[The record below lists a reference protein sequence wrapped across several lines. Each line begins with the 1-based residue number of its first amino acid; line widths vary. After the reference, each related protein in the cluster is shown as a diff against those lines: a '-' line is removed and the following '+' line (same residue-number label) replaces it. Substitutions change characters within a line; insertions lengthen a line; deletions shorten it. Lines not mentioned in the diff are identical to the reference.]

1 MDITTALSQ
10 RWPHNVGGNARVYF
24 SQSQEPDAAGRQVG
38 AEDFDRLLERVRSF
52 HGYPAPGVVLGCF
65 MVETA
70 KDAMPEGVLYD
81 ALVETGW
88 CLPDAVQML
97 TPCTI
102 GNGWLRVRNFG
113 IYAVSLFNKRTGE
126 GVRVRLDPARLGAC
140 PNIRIWLLK
149 LKPKKD
155 QDTPALLE
163 EIRLAGASVCSV
175 AAIQVRPEH
184 MEKRSKGAI
193 ALCPLCG
200 DAYPAVHGKLCRP
213 CRGESPFAGAL
224 EDQAPETGS
233 VPAPGGP
240 RLRLVPVE
248 EAVGARLAHD
258 MTRIEPGVS
267 KEAAFVRGQ
276 IVEAG
281 DVCRLQRM
289 GRQNLYVE
297 DEDGEA
303 PSAWVHEDEAA
314 QAFAEALSGPGTR
327 PQLPAREGKVN
338 LEAEI
343 DGLLVVDSGRLEAFN
358 LVPDIMAATRRDGS
372 LVKRGMRV
380 AGTRAIPLHLR
391 RDVFGKAL
399 RLLGH
404 GPVGDTWGGPLVRVV
419 PLKPAKIGILV
430 TGTEVFQ
437 GLVEDKF
444 APVITRKALALGSGV
459 TRTLFA
465 PDDAGKISDCVR
477 SLLVAGSDVVITTAG
492 MSVDPDDVTR
502 RGLIEAGATELLYGA
517 PMLPGTMLLLGRI
530 GSVRLIGV
538 PACALFFQTTSL
550 DIVLPRILAG
560 LEITRNDLARLGH
573 GGMCMECKT
582 CTFPKCPFGH

>member
-1 MDITTALSQ
+1 MSMQQTQVPDIDVS
-10 RWPHNVGGNARVYF
+10 
-24 SQSQEPDAAGRQVG
+24 QVG
-38 AEDFDRLLERVRSF
+38 PEEYDRILERVRGF
-52 HGYPAPGVVLGCF
+52 HGYAAPGVVLGFF
-65 MVETA
+65 MVEAA
-70 KDAMPEGVLYD
+70 KNALPEGIFYD

-126 GVRVRLDPARLGAC
+126 GVRVRLDPARLGPY
-140 PNIRIWLLK
+140 PNIRAWLLK
-149 LKPKKD
+149 EKPKKD
-155 QDTPALLE
+155 QDTPALME
-163 EIRLAGASVCSV
+163 EIRLAGASVCSIT
-175 AAIQVRPEH
+175 AIQVRPEH

-213 CRGESPFAGAL
+213 CRGESPFAEADEDEGAFTPM
-224 EDQAPETGS
+224 AS
-233 VPAPGGP
+233 ANGP
-240 RLRLVPVE
+240 HLRLVPVH
-248 EAVGARLAHD
+248 EAVGARLVHD

-267 KEAAFVRGQ
+267 KGAAFVRGQ
-276 IVEAG
+276 IVEPG

-289 GRQNLYVE
+289 GRHNLYVAAD
-297 DEDGEA
+297 DEDLSG
-303 PSAWVHEDEAA
+303 WVHEDEAA
-314 QAFAEALSGPGTR
+314 CAFAQALSGPGTR
-327 PQLPAREGKVN
+327 PVLPAREGKVN
-338 LEAEI
+338 LEAEQ
-343 DGLLVVDSGRLEAFN
+343 DGLLVIDRDRLEAFN
-358 LVPDIMAATRRDGS
+358 LVPDVMAATRRDGS

-391 RDVFGKAL
+391 RELFGKAL
-399 RLLGH
+399 RLLDA
-404 GPVGDTWGGPLVRVV
+404 DTMGGTMGSPLVRVV

-437 GLVEDKF
+437 GLIEDKF
-444 APVITRKALALGSGV
+444 APVITRKALALGGSI

-465 PDDAGKISDCVR
+465 PDNAGQISDCVR
-477 SLLVAGSDVVITTAG
+477 SLLVAGSDIIITTAG

-502 RGLIEAGATELLYGA
+502 RGLAGAGATDLLYGA

-550 DIVLPRILAG
+550 DIVLPRVMAG

-573 GGMCMECKT
+573 GGMCMECKS
-582 CTFPKCPFGH
+582 CTFPKCPFSH

>member
-1 MDITTALSQ
+1 MSL
-10 RWPHNVGGNARVYF
+10 N
-24 SQSQEPDAAGRQVG
+24 QSQVPEIDSRQVS
-38 AEDFDRLLERVRSF
+38 AEDFDRLLERVRAF

-65 MVETA
+65 MVEAA
-70 KDAMPEGVLYD
+70 KDALPEGVLFD

-102 GNGWLRVRNFG
+102 GNGWLKVRNFG
-113 IYAVSLFNKRTGE
+113 IYAVSLFNKHTGE
-126 GVRVRLDPARLGAC
+126 GVRVRLDPALLGPY
-140 PNIRIWLLK
+140 PNIQTWLLK

-163 EIRLAGASVCSV
+163 EIRLAGACICAVTP
-175 AAIQVRPEH
+175 IQVRPEH

-200 DAYPAVHGKLCRP
+200 DAYPAAHGKLCRP
-213 CRGESPFAGAL
+213 CRGESPYEEPGVDPQ
-224 EDQAPETGS
+224 EDHVSAPLNK
-233 VPAPGGP
+233 GP

-248 EAVGARLAHD
+248 DAVGARLVHD
-258 MTRIEPGVS
+258 MTRIEAGVS

-276 IVEAG
+276 VVEAG

-289 GRQNLYVE
+289 GRHNLYVE
-297 DEDGEA
+297 DEGDGA
-303 PSAWVHEDEAA
+303 LSGWVHEDEAA
-314 QAFAEALSGPGTR
+314 LAFAQGLSGPGTC
-327 PQLPAREGKVN
+327 PVLPAREGKVN

-343 DGLLVVDSGRLEAFN
+343 DGLLVVDRDRLEAFN

-391 RDVFGKAL
+391 RDLYGKAL
-399 RLLGH
+399 RLLDH
-404 GPVGDTWGGPLVRVV
+404 GSMGDTMGGPLVRVV
-419 PLKPAKIGILV
+419 PLKPARIGILV

-437 GLVEDKF
+437 GLIEDKF
-444 APVITRKALALGSGV
+444 EPVITRKALALGSSI
-459 TRTLFA
+459 TRTVFA
-465 PDDAGKISDCVR
+465 PDNATQIRDGVR
-477 SLLVAGSDVVITTAG
+477 ALLDAGSDIIITTAG

-502 RGLIEAGATELLYGA
+502 RGLIEAGATDLLYGA
-517 PMLPGTMLLLGRI
+517 PLLPGTMLLLGRI
-530 GSVRLIGV
+530 ARENGDSGAGLARLIGV
-538 PACALFFQTTSL
+538 PACALFYQTTSL
-550 DIVLPRILAG
+550 DLVLPRILAG

>member
-1 MDITTALSQ
+1 MKTNPSAV
-10 RWPHNVGGNARVYF
+10 PNVEI
-24 SQSQEPDAAGRQVG
+24 QSVTS
-38 AEDFDRLLERVRSF
+38 EDFERILERVRTF
-52 HGYPAPGVVLGCF
+52 HGYPAPGVVLGFF
-65 MVETA
+65 MVEAA
-70 KDAMPEGVLYD
+70 KDALPEGVLYD

-126 GVRVRLDPARLGAC
+126 GVRVRLDPALLGPY
-140 PNIRIWLLK
+140 PNIRTWLLK

-175 AAIQVRPEH
+175 TAIQVRPEH

-213 CRGESPFAGAL
+213 CRGESPFAEPGD
-224 EDQAPETGS
+224 EHAPDIVAS
-233 VPAPGGP
+233 GP
-240 RLRLVPVE
+240 RLRLVPVH
-248 EAVGARLAHD
+248 EAVGSRLVHD

-289 GRQNLYVE
+289 GRHNLYVADEGE
-297 DEDGEA
+297 DLSG
-303 PSAWVHEDEAA
+303 WVHEDEAA
-314 QAFAEALSGPGTR
+314 QAFAEALAGPGTA
-327 PQLPAREGKVN
+327 PVLPAREGKVN
-338 LEAEI
+338 LEAQE
-343 DGLLVVDSGRLEAFN
+343 DGLLVIDRDRLEAFN
-358 LVPDIMAATRRDGS
+358 LVPDVMAATRRDGS

-380 AGTRAIPLHLR
+380 AGTRAIPLHLQ
-391 RDVFGKAL
+391 RDLYGKAL
-399 RLLGH
+399 RLL
-404 GPVGDTWGGPLVRVV
+404 DAETMGGPLVRVL

-437 GLVEDKF
+437 GLIEDKF
-444 APVITRKALALGSGV
+444 APVITKKALALGSSI

-465 PDDAGKISDCVR
+465 PDDATQISDCVR
-477 SLLVAGSDVVITTAG
+477 SLLVAGSDIIITTAG

-502 RGLIEAGATELLYGA
+502 RGLTEAGATDLLYGA

-530 GSVRLIGV
+530 GEARLIGV

-550 DIVLPRILAG
+550 DIVLPRLLAG

-573 GGMCMECKT
+573 GGMCMECKS

>member
-1 MDITTALSQ
+1 VS
-10 RWPHNVGGNARVYF
+10 P
-24 SQSQEPDAAGRQVG
+24 
-38 AEDFDRLLERVRSF
+38 EDFDRLLERVRAF

-65 MVETA
+65 MVEAA
-70 KDAMPEGVLYD
+70 KNALPEGVLYD

-113 IYAVSLFNKRTGE
+113 IYAVSLFNKRSGE
-126 GVRVRLDPARLGAC
+126 GVRVRLDPARLDPF
-140 PNIRIWLLK
+140 PNIQTWLLK

-163 EIRLAGASVCSV
+163 EIRLAGASVCS
-175 AAIQVRPEH
+175 ATAIQVRPEH

-193 ALCPLCG
+193 AICPLCG

-213 CRGESPFAGAL
+213 CRGESPFEPGFAEPD
-224 EDQAPETGS
+224 EDRAPQPES
-233 VPAPGGP
+233 SPSNNGP

-248 EAVGARLAHD
+248 EAVGTRLVHD
-258 MTRIEPGVS
+258 MTRIEPGVF
-267 KEAAFVRGQ
+267 KDAAFVRGQ
-276 IVEAG
+276 IVEPG

-289 GRQNLYVE
+289 GRHNLYVE
-297 DEDGEA
+297 DEHGAEL
-303 PSAWVHEDEAA
+303 SGWVHEDEAA

-327 PQLPAREGKVN
+327 PVLPAREGKVN

-343 DGLLVVDSGRLEAFN
+343 DGLLVVDTGRLEAFN
-358 LVPDIMAATRRDGS
+358 LVPDVMAATRRDGS
-372 LVKRGMRV
+372 LVKAGMRV

-391 RDVFGKAL
+391 RELFGKAL
-399 RLLGH
+399 RLLD
-404 GPVGDTWGGPLVRVV
+404 PDTMGNPLVRVL
-419 PLKPAKIGILV
+419 PLKPARIGILV
-430 TGTEVFQ
+430 TGTEVFL
-437 GLVEDKF
+437 GAIEDKF
-444 APVITRKALALGSGV
+444 EPVITKKALALGASI

-477 SLLVAGSDVVITTAG
+477 SLLVAGSDIVITTAG

-502 RGLIEAGATELLYGA
+502 RGLVEAGATDLIYGA
-517 PMLPGTMLLLGRI
+517 PLLPGTMLLLGRI
-530 GSVRLIGV
+530 GTARLIGV
-538 PACALFFQTTSL
+538 PACALFYQTTSL
-550 DIVLPRILAG
+550 DLVLPRILAG
-560 LEITRNDLARLGH
+560 LPITRGDLARLGH
-573 GGMCMECKT
+573 GGLCMECKT

>member
-1 MDITTALSQ
+1 MS
-10 RWPHNVGGNARVYF
+10 P
-24 SQSQEPDAAGRQVG
+24 
-38 AEDFDRLLERVRSF
+38 EDFDRLLERVRAF

-65 MVETA
+65 MVEAA
-70 KDAMPEGVLYD
+70 KNALPEGVLYD

-113 IYAVSLFNKRTGE
+113 IYAVSLFNKRSGE
-126 GVRVRLDPARLGAC
+126 GVRVRLDPARLDPF
-140 PNIRIWLLK
+140 PNIQTWLLK

-155 QDTPALLE
+155 QDTPALME

-175 AAIQVRPEH
+175 TAIQVQPEH

-193 ALCPLCG
+193 AICPLCG

-213 CRGESPFAGAL
+213 CRGESPFEPGFAEPD
-224 EDQAPETGS
+224 EDRAPQPES
-233 VPAPGGP
+233 SPSNNGP

-248 EAVGARLAHD
+248 EAVGTRLVHD
-258 MTRIEPGVS
+258 MTRIEPGVF
-267 KEAAFVRGQ
+267 KDAAFVRGQ
-276 IVEAG
+276 IVEPG

-289 GRQNLYVE
+289 GRHNLYVE
-297 DEDGEA
+297 DEHGAEL
-303 PSAWVHEDEAA
+303 SGWVHEDEAA

-327 PQLPAREGKVN
+327 PVLPAREGKVN

-343 DGLLVVDSGRLEAFN
+343 DGLLVVDTGRLEAFN
-358 LVPDIMAATRRDGS
+358 LVPDVMAATRRDGS
-372 LVKRGMRV
+372 LVKAGMRV

-391 RDVFGKAL
+391 RELFGKAL
-399 RLLGH
+399 RLLD
-404 GPVGDTWGGPLVRVV
+404 PDTMGNPLVRVL
-419 PLKPAKIGILV
+419 PLKPARIGILV
-430 TGTEVFQ
+430 TGTEVFL
-437 GLVEDKF
+437 GAIEDKF
-444 APVITRKALALGSGV
+444 EPVITKKALALGASI

-477 SLLVAGSDVVITTAG
+477 SLLVAGSDIVITTAG

-502 RGLIEAGATELLYGA
+502 RGLVEAGATDLIYGA
-517 PMLPGTMLLLGRI
+517 PLLPGTMLLLGRI
-530 GSVRLIGV
+530 GTARLIGV
-538 PACALFFQTTSL
+538 PACALFYQTTSL
-550 DIVLPRILAG
+550 DLVLPRILAG
-560 LEITRNDLARLGH
+560 LPITRGDLARLGH
-573 GGMCMECKT
+573 GGLCMECKT

>member
-1 MDITTALSQ
+1 MSL
-10 RWPHNVGGNARVYF
+10 N
-24 SQSQEPDAAGRQVG
+24 QSQVSDIDTRQVSP
-38 AEDFDRLLERVRSF
+38 EDFDRLLARVRSF
-52 HGYPAPGVVLGCF
+52 HGYPAPGVVLGFF
-65 MVETA
+65 MVEAA

-113 IYAVSLFNKRTGE
+113 IYAVSLFNKHTGE
-126 GVRVRLDPARLGAC
+126 GVRVRLDPARLSPY
-140 PNIRIWLLK
+140 PNIQTWLLK

-175 AAIQVRPEH
+175 TAIQVRPEH
-184 MEKRSKGAI
+184 MEKRSKGVI

-213 CRGESPFAGAL
+213 CRGESPFAESR
-224 EDQAPETGS
+224 EDQASEPGS
-233 VPAPGGP
+233 VPVPDGP

-248 EAVGARLAHD
+248 EAVGARLVHD

-267 KEAAFVRGQ
+267 KDAAFVRGQ

-289 GRQNLYVE
+289 GRHNLYVE
-297 DEDGEA
+297 EEGGEGL
-303 PSAWVHEDEAA
+303 SAWVHEDEAA
-314 QAFAEALSGPGTR
+314 QAFAEALAGPGTR
-327 PQLPAREGKVN
+327 PVLPAREGKVN

-343 DGLLVVDSGRLEAFN
+343 DGLLVVDRDRLEAFN

-391 RDVFGKAL
+391 RDLYGKAL
-399 RLLGH
+399 RLLNT
-404 GPVGDTWGGPLVRVV
+404 DTVGGPLVRIV

-437 GLVEDKF
+437 GLIEDKF
-444 APVITRKALALGSGV
+444 APVITRKAVALGSSI

-465 PDDAGKISDCVR
+465 PDDARQISDCVR
-477 SLLVAGSDVVITTAG
+477 SLIVAGSDVIITTAG

-502 RGLIEAGATELLYGA
+502 RGLAEAGATDLLYGA

-530 GSVRLIGV
+530 GSARLIGV

-550 DIVLPRILAG
+550 DIVLPRVLAG
-560 LEITRNDLARLGH
+560 IEITRNDLARLGH

>member
-1 MDITTALSQ
+1 MS
-10 RWPHNVGGNARVYF
+10 P
-24 SQSQEPDAAGRQVG
+24 
-38 AEDFDRLLERVRSF
+38 EDFDRLLERVRAF

-65 MVETA
+65 MVEAA
-70 KDAMPEGVLYD
+70 KNALPEGVLYD

-113 IYAVSLFNKRTGE
+113 IYAVSLFNKRSGE
-126 GVRVRLDPARLGAC
+126 GVRVRLDPARLDPF
-140 PNIRIWLLK
+140 PNIQTWLLK

-175 AAIQVRPEH
+175 TAIQVRPEH

-193 ALCPLCG
+193 AICPLCG

-213 CRGESPFAGAL
+213 CRGESPFEPGFAEPD
-224 EDQAPETGS
+224 EDRAPQPES
-233 VPAPGGP
+233 SPSNNGP

-248 EAVGARLAHD
+248 EAVGTRLVHD
-258 MTRIEPGVS
+258 MTRIEPGVF
-267 KEAAFVRGQ
+267 KDAAFVRGQ
-276 IVEAG
+276 IVEPG

-289 GRQNLYVE
+289 GRHNLYVE
-297 DEDGEA
+297 DEHGAEL
-303 PSAWVHEDEAA
+303 SGWVHEDEAA

-327 PQLPAREGKVN
+327 PVLPAREGKVN

-343 DGLLVVDSGRLEAFN
+343 DGLLVVDTGRLEAFN
-358 LVPDIMAATRRDGS
+358 LVPDVMAATRRDGS
-372 LVKRGMRV
+372 LVKAGMRV

-391 RDVFGKAL
+391 RELFGKAL
-399 RLLGH
+399 RLLD
-404 GPVGDTWGGPLVRVV
+404 PDTMGNPLVRVL
-419 PLKPAKIGILV
+419 PLKPARIGILV
-430 TGTEVFQ
+430 TGTEVFL
-437 GLVEDKF
+437 GAIEDKF
-444 APVITRKALALGSGV
+444 EPVITKKALALGASI

-477 SLLVAGSDVVITTAG
+477 SLLVAGSDIVITTAG

-502 RGLIEAGATELLYGA
+502 RGLVEAGATDLIYGA
-517 PMLPGTMLLLGRI
+517 PLLPGTMLLLGRI
-530 GSVRLIGV
+530 GTARLIGV
-538 PACALFFQTTSL
+538 PACALFYQTTSL
-550 DIVLPRILAG
+550 DLVLPRILAG
-560 LEITRNDLARLGH
+560 LPITRGDLARLGH
-573 GGMCMECKT
+573 GGLCMECKT

>member
-1 MDITTALSQ
+1 MTL
-10 RWPHNVGGNARVYF
+10 N
-24 SQSQEPDAAGRQVG
+24 QSQVPDVDARQVCL
-38 AEDFDRLLERVRSF
+38 EDFDRLLERVRAF
-52 HGYPAPGVVLGCF
+52 HGYAAPGVVLGCF
-65 MVETA
+65 MVEAA

-113 IYAVSLFNKRTGE
+113 IYAVSLFDKRTGE
-126 GVRVRLDPARLGAC
+126 GVRVRLDPIRLERY
-140 PNIRIWLLK
+140 PHIQTWLLK

-175 AAIQVRPEH
+175 TAIQVRPEH

-200 DAYPAVHGKLCRP
+200 DAYPVAHGKLCRP
-213 CRGESPFAGAL
+213 CRGESPFA
-224 EDQAPETGS
+224 E
-233 VPAPGGP
+233 PGDDTPGDHASGPFVTPKGP

-248 EAVGARLAHD
+248 EAVGARLVHD

-267 KEAAFVRGQ
+267 KDAAFVRGQ

-289 GRQNLYVE
+289 GRHNLYVE
-297 DEDGEA
+297 DENGDEISG
-303 PSAWVHEDEAA
+303 WVHEDEAA
-314 QAFAEALSGPGTR
+314 QAFAQGLSGPGTS
-327 PQLPAREGKVN
+327 PVLPAREGKVN

-343 DGLLVVDSGRLEAFN
+343 DGLLVVDTGRLEAFN

-391 RDVFGKAL
+391 RDLFGKAL
-399 RLLGH
+399 RLLDA
-404 GPVGDTWGGPLVRVV
+404 DTMGGPLVRVL
-419 PLKPAKIGILV
+419 PIKPARIGILV

-437 GLVEDKF
+437 GLIEDKF
-444 APVITRKALALGSGV
+444 EPVITKKALALGSSI
-459 TRTLFA
+459 TRTIFA
-465 PDDAGKISDCVR
+465 PDDAAQIRDGVR
-477 SLLVAGSDVVITTAG
+477 ALLDAGSDIVITTAG
-492 MSVDPDDVTR
+492 MSVDPDDMTR
-502 RGLIEAGATELLYGA
+502 RGLVEAGATDLIYGA
-517 PMLPGTMLLLGRI
+517 PFLPGTMLLLGRI
-530 GSVRLIGV
+530 GDAKLIGV
-538 PACALFFQTTSL
+538 PACALFYQTTSL
-550 DIVLPRILAG
+550 DIVLPRLLAG
-560 LEITRNDLARLGH
+560 LTVTRNDLARLGH

>member
-1 MDITTALSQ
+1 MSLNQSPVPDIDT
-10 RWPHNVGGNARVYF
+10 
-24 SQSQEPDAAGRQVG
+24 RQVG
-38 AEDFDRLLERVRSF
+38 PEEFERLLERVRGF

-65 MVETA
+65 MVEAA
-70 KDAMPEGVLYD
+70 KDALPEGVLYD

-126 GVRVRLDPARLGAC
+126 GVRVRLDPSRLGPY
-140 PNIRIWLLK
+140 PNIQTWLLK

-163 EIRLAGASVCSV
+163 EIRLAGASVCTV
-175 AAIQVRPEH
+175 TPIQVRPEH

-200 DAYPAVHGKLCRP
+200 DAYPAAHGKLCRP
-213 CRGESPFAGAL
+213 CRGESPFAEIPYSEADGG
-224 EDQAPETGS
+224 QAPASGFA
-233 VPAPGGP
+233 PATGGP

-248 EAVGARLAHD
+248 EAVGARLVHD
-258 MTRIEPGVS
+258 MTRIEPGVA
-267 KEAAFVRGQ
+267 KDAAFVRGQ

-289 GRQNLYVE
+289 GRHNLYVE

-303 PSAWVHEDEAA
+303 LSGWVHEDEAA
-314 QAFAEALSGPGTR
+314 QAFAEALSGPGTN
-327 PQLPAREGKVN
+327 PVLPAREGKVN
-338 LEAEI
+338 LEAAI
-343 DGLLVVDSGRLEAFN
+343 DGLLVVDRDRLEAFN

-391 RDVFGKAL
+391 RDVFGKAM
-399 RLLGH
+399 RLLDA
-404 GPVGDTWGGPLVRVV
+404 DTMGGPLVRVV
-419 PLKPAKIGILV
+419 ALKPAKIGILV

-437 GLVEDKF
+437 GLIEDKF
-444 APVITRKALALGSGV
+444 EPVITKKALALGASI

-465 PDDAGKISDCVR
+465 PDDAAQISDCVR
-477 SLLVAGSDVVITTAG
+477 SLLVAGSDIIITTAG

-502 RGLIEAGATELLYGA
+502 RGLAEAGALDLLYGA
-517 PMLPGTMLLLGRI
+517 PFLPGTMLLLGRI
-530 GSVRLIGV
+530 GDAKLIGV
-538 PACALFFQTTSL
+538 PACALFFKTTSL
-550 DIVLPRILAG
+550 DLVLPRILAG
-560 LEITRNDLARLGH
+560 LEITRNDLARMGH